1 MELRRAGG
9 GGFTDD
15 IMGGSWLEP
24 DSNVAGMTADS
35 ADDAVSANVR
45 FFGLGL
51 GEASRWSNWA

>member
-9 GGFTDD
+9 DGFMDG

-51 GEASRWSNWA
+51 GDASR